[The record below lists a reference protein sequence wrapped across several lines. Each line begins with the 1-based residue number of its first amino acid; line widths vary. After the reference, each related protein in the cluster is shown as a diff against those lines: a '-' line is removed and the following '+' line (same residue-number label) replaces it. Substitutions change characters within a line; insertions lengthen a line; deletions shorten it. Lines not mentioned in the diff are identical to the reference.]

1 MVYTLYLSSAS
12 ALKEQQKDVAKF
24 QAELTNIHSVL
35 KMNLFFLIHH
45 MKIELRI
52 ECENLPTKTEIITQ
66 TSNILFI
73 RIR

>member
-1 MVYTLYLSSAS
+1 VS

-35 KMNLFFLIHH
+35 KITFFFFFFTFY

-52 ECENLPTKTEIITQ
+52 ECENLPTKTEIIIQ

-73 RIR
+73 HIS